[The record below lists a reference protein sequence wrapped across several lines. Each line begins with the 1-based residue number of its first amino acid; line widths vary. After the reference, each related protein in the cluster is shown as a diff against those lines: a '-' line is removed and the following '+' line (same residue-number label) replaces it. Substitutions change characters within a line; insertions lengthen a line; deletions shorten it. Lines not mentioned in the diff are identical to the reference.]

1 MRARIAV
8 PLLTA
13 GAILAIALSYHA
25 YRERPR
31 PDDPDWLLQR
41 ADEQAWLNQW
51 IDAAPVYHRAELL
64 FQQRNEPAR
73 ALYAQVSQ
81 MMATSETSSF
91 APQIAS
97 LSDDL
102 QLPAA
107 RDPETR
113 LRILIIR
120 GMLETNYDA
129 GLATKTWTE
138 VGELARKQNHFMLA
152 SRAMGE
158 EGIAAF
164 LLGDV
169 NGAQANVM
177 KAYLVAKYLGDPA
190 ARVRYASVYGA
201 GLVALKKYDR
211 ALKPLD
217 EAIRVANTTPG
228 VAYPS
233 IATASKIEA
242 LGGLGR
248 YQEALTLTNDAM
260 ARVTARHLNMHISEL
275 LRIRA
280 GIYERTGQA
289 KLASDDYEA
298 AIDIGKKVSD
308 WRGLLQTGGSLA
320 ALYEKQGRLENAL
333 RTIDD
338 AIEANKQIPDEL
350 YFLPRNLAIKA
361 RILARLGKTGESNT
375 LYQKSTD
382 LIDSLLAHAP
392 TANVERE
399 LITSLQQVYAGYFD
413 SLCTQN
419 KLAEAFR
426 IIEKARG
433 RFEAESLEHV
443 EAAPPRPASE
453 IDQKLVRLNLAL
465 LNTDD
470 PARRAIIVDQIGDT
484 EGRLLS
490 ESLEDRTAV
499 DPVSLAQLQAD
510 LGPKQVLVEYVL
522 DDPRSYAL
530 AITRT
535 AVNRYLLPPK
545 QTIEQEASDYRSSVM
560 QRKPDA
566 ATGQRLFQQLLGNI
580 PEYKRNDEVI
590 LVPDGELHLLPFSAL
605 NDGPHYAIESH
616 TLAVS
621 PSGTVFHLLKE
632 RERALDAKSRPYVGV
647 AAWTQVKPSTLERIL
662 RGVNGP
668 KESEFVPLPESR
680 EEVETAG
687 ADLPKPSTILLGADA
702 TETRFKDLPLDQY
715 QVLHL
720 ALHGYVDPTY
730 PDRSAL
736 VFAPEKNGQNDGL
749 LQVRE
754 IRRMRLN
761 ASLVTLSA
769 CDTGV
774 GPAGAAGI
782 NNLVTAFIDGGAR
795 SVVSTLW
802 ELEDHSTTR
811 LMTNFYANLKTES
824 KAQALRDAQLEL
836 LRAGFGP
843 YYWASFELVGDPDNL
858 VFAGSNPPSSSHVAQ
873 GQVMLQQ
880 TGRRPL

>member
-1 MRARIAV
+1 
-8 PLLTA
+8 
-13 GAILAIALSYHA
+13 
-25 YRERPR
+25 
-31 PDDPDWLLQR
+31 
-41 ADEQAWLNQW
+41 
-51 IDAAPVYHRAELL
+51 
-64 FQQRNEPAR
+64 
-73 ALYAQVSQ
+73 
-81 MMATSETSSF
+81 MMATSEMSSF

-113 LRILIIR
+113 LRILTIR

-138 VGELARKQNHFMLA
+138 VGELARKQHHYMLA

-169 NGAQANVM
+169 NGAQAKVM

-217 EAIRVANTTPG
+217 EAIRVANTTNG

-280 GIYERTGQA
+280 GIYERTGQT
-289 KLASDDYEA
+289 KLATDDYRA
-298 AIDIGKKVSD
+298 AIDMGKKVSD

-320 ALYEKQGRLENAL
+320 ALFEKQGRLEDAL
-333 RTIDD
+333 HTIDD
-338 AIEANKQIPDEL
+338 AIDANKQIPDEL
-350 YFLPRNLAIKA
+350 YFLPRNLSIKA
-361 RILARLGKTGESNT
+361 RILARMGRIRESNT
-375 LYQKSTD
+375 LYQKGAD

-399 LITSLQQVYAGYFD
+399 LITSMEQVYAGYFD
-413 SLCTQN
+413 SLCAQN
-419 KLAEAFR
+419 KFAEAFR
-426 IIEKARG
+426 TIEKARG
-433 RFEAESLEHV
+433 RFEAQSLEHV
-443 EAAPPRPASE
+443 EATPPRPASDL
-453 IDQKLVRLNLAL
+453 DQKLVRLNLAL

-470 PARRAIIVDQIGDT
+470 PAKRATIVDQIGET
-484 EGRLLS
+484 EGRLPS
-490 ESLEDRTAV
+490 EFLEGRTAMN
-499 DPVSLAQLQAD
+499 PVSLAQLQTD
-510 LGPKQVLVEYVL
+510 LGPQQVLVEYVL

-530 AITRT
+530 SVTRT
-535 AVNRYLLPPK
+535 AVSRYILPSK
-545 QTIEQEASDYRSSVM
+545 QILEQEAHDYRSSVT
-560 QRKPDA
+560 QRRPDVA
-566 ATGQRLFQQLLGNI
+566 LGQKLFQQLLGNI
-580 PEYKRNDEVI
+580 PAYKRNAEAI
-590 LVPDGELHLLPFSAL
+590 LVPDGELHLLPFAAL
-605 NDGPHYAIESH
+605 MDGSHYVIESH

-621 PSGTVFHLLKE
+621 PSGTVFHILKE
-632 RERALDAKSRPYVGV
+632 RERAVDPSSHPYVGV
-647 AAWTQVKPSTLERIL
+647 AAWTQVKPSPFERVL
-662 RGVNGP
+662 RAANGP
-668 KESEFVPLPESR
+668 QESEFVPLPESKK
-680 EEVETAG
+680 EVETAG
-687 ADLPKPSTILLGADA
+687 ADLPKPSTILLGAEA

-720 ALHGYVDPTY
+720 ALHGYIDPMY

-736 VFAPEKNGQNDGL
+736 VFAPEKNGPNDGL

-754 IRRMRLN
+754 IRQMRLG
-761 ASLVTLSA
+761 AGLVTLSA

-774 GPAGAAGI
+774 GPVGAAGV
-782 NNLVTAFIDGGAR
+782 NSLVTAFIDGGAR

-824 KAQALRDAQLEL
+824 KAQALRDAQIEL
-836 LRAGFGP
+836 LRAGFSP
-843 YYWASFELVGDPDNL
+843 YFWASFELVGDPDNL
-858 VFAGSNPPSSSHVAQ
+858 LFGGLNPPSSSHVAQ
-873 GQVMLQQ
+873 GQIMLQE

>member
-1 MRARIAV
+1 MRARIALT
-8 PLLTA
+8 LLTA
-13 GAILAIALSYHA
+13 CAILAIAVSYQA
-25 YRERPR
+25 DRDRR
-31 PDDPDWLLQR
+31 QPDDPDWLLQQ
-41 ADEQAWLNQW
+41 ADEQAWLNDW
-51 IDAAPVYHRAELL
+51 MNAAPVYHKAELL
-64 FQQRNEPAR
+64 YQQRNEPAR
-73 ALYAQVSQ
+73 ALYAHVSQ
-81 MMATSETSSF
+81 MMAMSEMSGF

-113 LRILIIR
+113 LRILTIR

-129 GLATKTWTE
+129 GLALKTWTE
-138 VGELARKQNHFMLA
+138 VGELARKQHHYMLA
-152 SRAMGE
+152 SRAVGE

-164 LLGDV
+164 LLGDI
-169 NGAQANVM
+169 NRAQEKVM
-177 KAYLVAKYLGDPA
+177 KAYLIAKYLGDPA

-201 GLVALKKYDR
+201 GLVELKKYDR

-217 EAIRVANTTPG
+217 EAIRVANTTKG

-233 IATASKIEA
+233 IAVAAKIEA

-248 YQEALTLTNDAM
+248 YQEALSLTNDAM

-280 GIYERTGQA
+280 GIYERMGQA
-289 KLASDDYEA
+289 KFATDDYQA
-298 AIDIGKKVSD
+298 AIDIDKKVSD
-308 WRGLLQTGGSLA
+308 WRGLSQTGGSLA
-320 ALYEKQGRLENAL
+320 ALYEEQGQLQDAL
-333 RTIDD
+333 HTIDD
-338 AIEANKQIPDEL
+338 AIDANKQIPDEL
-350 YFLPRNLAIKA
+350 YFLPRNLSIKA
-361 RILARLGKTGESNT
+361 RILARLGRTRESNT
-375 LYQKSTD
+375 LYEKSAD
-382 LIDSLLAHAP
+382 LIDSLLAHVP
-392 TANVERE
+392 TPTVERE
-399 LITSLQQVYAGYFD
+399 LLTSMEQVYAGYFD

-419 KLAEAFR
+419 KFADAFR
-426 IIEKARG
+426 TIEKARG
-433 RFEAESLEHV
+433 RIEAQSLEHV
-443 EAAPPRPASE
+443 EAAPPRPANE
-453 IDQKLVRLNLAL
+453 VDRKLVRLNLAL
-465 LNTDD
+465 LSADD
-470 PARRAIIVDQIGDT
+470 PARRATIVNQIADM
-484 EGRLLS
+484 EGRLPS
-490 ESLEDRTAV
+490 EFLEGKTAI

-510 LGPKQVLVEYVL
+510 LGPQQVIVEYVL

-530 AITRT
+530 SITRT
-535 AVNRYLLPPK
+535 SVNRYILPPK
-545 QTIEQEASDYRSSVM
+545 QTLEEEASDFRSSVTH
-560 QRKPDA
+560 RKPDL
-566 ATGQRLFQQLLGNI
+566 ATGRKLFQQLLGDI
-580 PEYKRNDEVI
+580 PAYERNTEVI
-590 LVPDGELHLLPFSAL
+590 LVPDGELHLLPFGAL
-605 NDGPHYAIESH
+605 MDGPHYVIESH

-621 PSGTVFHLLKE
+621 PSGTVFHILKD
-632 RERALDAKSRPYVGV
+632 RQRDLDAYSHPYVGV
-647 AAWTQVKPSTLERIL
+647 AAWTQVKPSPFERVL

-668 KESEFVPLPESR
+668 QESEFVALPESK

-702 TETRFKDLPLDQY
+702 TETRFKELPLDQY

-736 VFAPEKNGQNDGL
+736 VFAPEKNGPDDGL

-754 IRRMRLN
+754 IRQMRLG

-774 GPAGAAGI
+774 GPVGAAGV

-802 ELEDHSTTR
+802 ELEDHSTAR

-824 KAQALRDAQLEL
+824 KAQALRDAQIEL

-843 YYWASFELVGDPDNL
+843 YFWASFELVGEPDSL
-858 VFAGSNPPSSSHVAQ
+858 LFGGSNPPSTSHVAR
-873 GQVMLQQ
+873 GQAIVQES
-880 TGRRPL
+880 GRRPL

>member
-13 GAILAIALSYHA
+13 CAILTIAVGYRA
-25 YRERPR
+25 YRDRQRPN
-31 PDDPDWLLQR
+31 DPDWLLQH
-41 ADEQAWLNQW
+41 ADEQAWLNDW
-51 IDAAPVYHRAELL
+51 INAVPVYHRAELI
-64 FQQRNEPAR
+64 FQQRNEPAK
-73 ALYAQVSQ
+73 ALYAHVSQ
-81 MMATSETSSF
+81 MMATSELSSF

-97 LSDDL
+97 LTDDL

-113 LRILIIR
+113 LRILTIR

-129 GLATKTWTE
+129 GLATKTWIE
-138 VGELARKQNHFMLA
+138 VGELARKQHHFMLA
-152 SRAMGE
+152 SRALGE

-164 LLGDV
+164 LLGDI
-169 NGAQANVM
+169 NGAQAKVM
-177 KAYLVAKYLGDPA
+177 KAYLIAKYLGDPA

-201 GLVALKKYDR
+201 GLVSLKKYDR
-211 ALKPLD
+211 AIKPLD
-217 EAIRVANTTPG
+217 EAIRVANTTKG

-248 YQEALTLTNDAM
+248 YQEALALTNDAM
-260 ARVTARHLNMHISEL
+260 AWVTARHLNMHISEL

-289 KLASDDYEA
+289 KLATDDYRV

-320 ALYEKQGRLENAL
+320 ALYEEQGRLEDAL
-333 RTIDD
+333 HTIDD
-338 AIEANKQIPDEL
+338 AIDANKQIPDEL
-350 YFLPRNLAIKA
+350 YFLPKNLSIKA
-361 RILARLGKTGESNT
+361 RILARLGKTRESNT
-375 LYQKSTD
+375 LYQKSAD
-382 LIDSLLAHAP
+382 LIDSLLANAP

-399 LITSLQQVYAGYFD
+399 LITSMEKVYAGYFD

-419 KLAEAFR
+419 KVADAFR
-426 IIEKARG
+426 TIEKARG
-433 RFEAESLEHV
+433 RFEAQSLQHV
-443 EAAPPRPASE
+443 EAEAPRPVGD
-453 IDQKLVRLNLAL
+453 IDRKLARLNLAL

-470 PARRAIIVDQIGDT
+470 PAQRATIVDQIGDT
-484 EGRLLS
+484 EGRLPS
-490 ESLEDRTAV
+490 GFLEGTTAI

-510 LGPKQVLVEYVL
+510 LGPQQVVVEYIL

-530 AITRT
+530 SITRT
-535 AVNRYLLPPK
+535 AVNRYILPPK
-545 QTIEQEASDYRSSVM
+545 QALEQEARDYRSSVT
-560 QRKPDA
+560 QRKPDVA
-566 ATGQRLFQQLLGNI
+566 IGQTLFQQLLGDI
-580 PEYKRNDEVI
+580 PAYKQNNEVI

-605 NDGPHYAIESH
+605 VDGSHYVIESH

-621 PSGTVFHLLKE
+621 PSGTVFHILKD
-632 RERALDAKSRPYVGV
+632 RQRALDGTTHPYVGV
-647 AAWTQVKPSTLERIL
+647 AAWTQVKPSPFERVL
-662 RGVNGP
+662 RAVNGP
-668 KESEFVPLPESR
+668 QESQFVPLPESR
-680 EEVETAG
+680 KEVETAG
-687 ADLPKPSTILLGADA
+687 ADLPQPSTILLGAEA
-702 TETRFKDLPLDQY
+702 TETRFKELPLEQY
-715 QVLHL
+715 RVLHL
-720 ALHGYVDPTY
+720 ALHGYVDPIY

-736 VFAPEKNGQNDGL
+736 VFAPEKNGPNDGL

-754 IRRMRLN
+754 IRRMRLS

-774 GPAGAAGI
+774 GPVGAAGI

-824 KAQALRDAQLEL
+824 KAQALRDAQIEL
-836 LRAGFGP
+836 LRAGFSP
-843 YYWASFELVGDPDNL
+843 YFWASFELVGDPDNL
-858 VFAGSNPPSSSHVAQ
+858 VFENSNTPSSSHVAQ
-873 GQVMLQQ
+873 GQGILQQ

>member
-1 MRARIAV
+1 
-8 PLLTA
+8 
-13 GAILAIALSYHA
+13 
-25 YRERPR
+25 
-31 PDDPDWLLQR
+31 
-41 ADEQAWLNQW
+41 
-51 IDAAPVYHRAELL
+51 
-64 FQQRNEPAR
+64 
-73 ALYAQVSQ
+73 
-81 MMATSETSSF
+81 MMATSEMSSF

-113 LRILIIR
+113 LRILTIR

-138 VGELARKQNHFMLA
+138 VGELARKQHHYMLA

-169 NGAQANVM
+169 NGAQEKVM
-177 KAYLVAKYLGDPA
+177 KAYLVAKYVGDPA

-217 EAIRVANTTPG
+217 EAIRVANTTKG

-233 IATASKIEA
+233 IATSSKIEA

-248 YQEALTLTNDAM
+248 YQEALALTNDAM
-260 ARVTARHLNMHISEL
+260 ARVTARNLNMHISEL
-275 LRIRA
+275 LRVRA
-280 GIYERTGQA
+280 GIYERTGQT
-289 KLASDDYEA
+289 KLATDDYQA

-320 ALYEKQGRLENAL
+320 ALYEEQGRLEDAL
-333 RTIDD
+333 HTIDD
-338 AIEANKQIPDEL
+338 AIDANKQIPDEL
-350 YFLPRNLAIKA
+350 YFMPRNLAIKA
-361 RILARLGKTGESNT
+361 RILARMGRTRESNT
-375 LYQKSTD
+375 LYQKSAD

-399 LITSLQQVYAGYFD
+399 LITSMQQVYAGYFD

-419 KLAEAFR
+419 KFAEAFR

-433 RFEAESLEHV
+433 RFEAQSLEHV
-443 EAAPPRPASE
+443 EAAPPRPANDL
-453 IDQKLVRLNLAL
+453 DQKLVRLNLAL

-470 PARRAIIVDQIGDT
+470 PAKRATIVDQIGET
-484 EGRLLS
+484 EGRMPS
-490 ESLEDRTAV
+490 EFLEGKTAV

-510 LGPKQVLVEYVL
+510 LGPNQVLVEYVL

-530 AITRT
+530 SITRT
-535 AVNRYLLPPK
+535 AVNRYVLPPK
-545 QTIEQEASDYRSSVM
+545 QTLEQEARDYRSSVT

-566 ATGQRLFQQLLGNI
+566 ATGQKLFQQLLGNI
-580 PEYKRNDEVI
+580 PAYKRNTEVI

-605 NDGPHYAIESH
+605 IDGPHYVIESH

-621 PSGTVFHLLKE
+621 PSGTVFHILKE
-632 RERALDAKSRPYVGV
+632 RERAFDAKSHPYVGV
-647 AAWTQVKPSTLERIL
+647 AAWTQVKPSPFERVL
-662 RGVNGP
+662 RAVNGP
-668 KESEFVPLPESR
+668 QESEFVPLPESKK
-680 EEVETAG
+680 EVETAG

-702 TETRFKDLPLDQY
+702 TETRFKELPLDQY

-720 ALHGYVDPTY
+720 ALHGYVDPIY

-736 VFAPEKNGQNDGL
+736 VFAPEKNGPNDGL

-754 IRRMRLN
+754 IRQMRLG
-761 ASLVTLSA
+761 AGLVTLSA

-774 GPAGAAGI
+774 GPVGAAGV

-824 KAQALRDAQLEL
+824 KAQALRDAQIEL
-836 LRAGFGP
+836 LRAGFSP
-843 YYWASFELVGDPDNL
+843 YFWASFELVGDPDNL
-858 VFAGSNPPSSSHVAQ
+858 LFGGLNPPSSSHVAQ
-873 GQVMLQQ
+873 GQVNAS
-880 TGRRPL
+880 RNR

>member
-8 PLLTA
+8 PLLTV
-13 GAILAIALSYHA
+13 GAILAIALSYQA
-25 YRERPR
+25 YRDRRQPN
-31 PDDPDWLLQR
+31 DPDWLLR
-41 ADEQAWLNQW
+41 HADEQAWLNEW
-51 IDAAPVYHRAELL
+51 INAAPVYHRAELL
-64 FQQRNEPAR
+64 YQDRNEPAK
-73 ALYAQVSQ
+73 ALYAHVSQ
-81 MMATSETSSF
+81 MMATSEMSSF

-97 LSDDL
+97 LSGDL

-107 RDPETR
+107 SDPETR
-113 LRILIIR
+113 LRILTIR

-138 VGELARKQNHFMLA
+138 VGELARKQHHYMLA

-169 NGAQANVM
+169 NGAQAKVM
-177 KAYLVAKYLGDPA
+177 KAYLVAKYVGDPA

-217 EAIRVANTTPG
+217 EAIRVANTTKG

-233 IATASKIEA
+233 IATSSKIEA
-242 LGGLGR
+242 LSGLGR
-248 YQEALTLTNDAM
+248 YQEAITLTNDAM
-260 ARVTARHLNMHISEL
+260 ARVAARNLNMHISEL
-275 LRIRA
+275 LRVRA
-280 GIYERTGQA
+280 GIYERTRQA
-289 KLASDDYEA
+289 KLATDDYRA

-308 WRGLLQTGGSLA
+308 WGGLLQTGGSLA
-320 ALYEKQGRLENAL
+320 ALYEEQGRLEDAL
-333 RTIDD
+333 HAIDD
-338 AIEANKQIPDEL
+338 AIDANKQIPDEL
-350 YFLPRNLAIKA
+350 YFMPRNISIKA
-361 RILARLGKTGESNT
+361 RILARLGRTRESNT
-375 LYQKSTD
+375 LYQKSSD

-399 LITSLQQVYAGYFD
+399 LITSMQQVYAGYFD
-413 SLCTQN
+413 SLCSQN
-419 KLAEAFR
+419 KFAEAFR
-426 IIEKARG
+426 TIEKARG
-433 RFEAESLEHV
+433 RFEAQSLEHV
-443 EAAPPRPASE
+443 EAAPPRPASDL
-453 IDQKLVRLNLAL
+453 DQKLVRLNLAL

-470 PARRAIIVDQIGDT
+470 PAQRATIVDQIGET
-484 EGRLLS
+484 EGRLPS
-490 ESLEDRTAV
+490 EFLEGKTAI

-510 LGPKQVLVEYVL
+510 LGQNQVLVEYVL

-530 AITRT
+530 CITRT
-535 AVNRYLLPPK
+535 AVNRYVLPPK
-545 QTIEQEASDYRSSVM
+545 QTLEEEARDYRSSLT

-566 ATGQRLFQQLLGNI
+566 ATGQKLFQQLLGNI
-580 PEYKRNDEVI
+580 PAYTRNTEVI
-590 LVPDGELHLLPFSAL
+590 LVPDGELHLLPFGAL
-605 NDGPHYAIESH
+605 IDGSHYVIESH

-621 PSGTVFHLLKE
+621 PSGTVFHILKE
-632 RERALDAKSRPYVGV
+632 REGAFDAKSHPYVGV
-647 AAWTQVKPSTLERIL
+647 AAWTQVKPSPFERVL
-662 RGVNGP
+662 RAVNGP
-668 KESEFVPLPESR
+668 KESEFVPLPESKK
-680 EEVETAG
+680 EVETAG

-702 TETRFKDLPLDQY
+702 TETRFKELPLDQY

-720 ALHGYVDPTY
+720 ALHGYVDPIY

-736 VFAPEKNGQNDGL
+736 VFAPEKNGPNDGL

-754 IRRMRLN
+754 IRQMRLG

-769 CDTGV
+769 CDTGI

-824 KAQALRDAQLEL
+824 KAQALRGAQLEL
-836 LRAGFGP
+836 LRAGFSP
-843 YYWASFELVGDPDNL
+843 YFWASFELVGDPDNL
-858 VFAGSNPPSSSHVAQ
+858 VFGGLNPPSSSHVTH
-873 GQVMLQQ
+873 GQVMLQE

>member
-1 MRARIAV
+1 MRARIVV

-13 GAILAIALSYHA
+13 CAILAIALSYQA
-25 YRERPR
+25 YRDRRQPN
-31 PDDPDWLLQR
+31 DPDWLLRQ
-41 ADEQAWLNQW
+41 ADEQVWLNEW
-51 IDAAPVYHRAELL
+51 INAAPVYHRAELL
-64 FQQRNEPAR
+64 YQERNEPAK
-73 ALYAQVSQ
+73 ALYAHVSQ
-81 MMATSETSSF
+81 MMATSEMSSF

-97 LSDDL
+97 MSGDL

-113 LRILIIR
+113 LRILTIR

-138 VGELARKQNHFMLA
+138 VGELARKQHHYMLA

-169 NGAQANVM
+169 NGAQERVM
-177 KAYLVAKYLGDPA
+177 KAYLVAKYVGDPA

-217 EAIRVANTTPG
+217 EAIRVANTTKG

-233 IATASKIEA
+233 IATSSKIEA

-260 ARVTARHLNMHISEL
+260 ARVTAQHLNMHISEL

-280 GIYERTGQA
+280 GIYERTGQT
-289 KLASDDYEA
+289 KLATDDYQA
-298 AIDIGKKVSD
+298 AINIGKKVSD

-320 ALYEKQGRLENAL
+320 ALYEEHGRLEEAL
-333 RTIDD
+333 QTIDN
-338 AIEANKQIPDEL
+338 AIDANKQIPDEL
-350 YFLPRNLAIKA
+350 YFMPRNLAIKA
-361 RILARLGKTGESNT
+361 RILARVGRTRESNT
-375 LYQKSTD
+375 LYQKSAD

-392 TANVERE
+392 TENVERE
-399 LITSLQQVYAGYFD
+399 LITSMLQVYAGYFD

-419 KLAEAFR
+419 KFAEAFR

-433 RFEAESLEHV
+433 RFEAQSLEHV
-443 EAAPPRPASE
+443 EAAPPRPASDL
-453 IDQKLVRLNLAL
+453 DQKLVRLNLAL

-470 PARRAIIVDQIGDT
+470 PAKRATIVDEIGET
-484 EGRLLS
+484 EGRLPS
-490 ESLEDRTAV
+490 EFLEGKTAI
-499 DPVSLAQLQAD
+499 DPISLAQLQAD
-510 LGPKQVLVEYVL
+510 LGPKQVFVEYVL

-530 AITRT
+530 SVTRT
-535 AVNRYLLPPK
+535 AVNRYVLPPK
-545 QTIEQEASDYRSSVM
+545 QTLEQEARDYRISVT

-566 ATGQRLFQQLLGNI
+566 ATGQKLFQQLLGNI
-580 PEYKRNDEVI
+580 PAYKRNSEVI

-605 NDGPHYAIESH
+605 IDGPHYVVESH

-621 PSGTVFHLLKE
+621 PSGTVFHFLKE
-632 RERALDAKSRPYVGV
+632 RERAFDAKSHPYVGV
-647 AAWTQVKPSTLERIL
+647 AAWTQVKPSPFERVL
-662 RGVNGP
+662 RAVNGP
-668 KESEFVPLPESR
+668 QESEFVPLPESR
-680 EEVETAG
+680 KEVETAG

-702 TETRFKDLPLDQY
+702 TETRFKELPLDQY

-720 ALHGYVDPTY
+720 ALHGYVDPIY

-736 VFAPEKNGQNDGL
+736 VFAPEKNGPNDGL

-754 IRRMRLN
+754 IRQMRLG

-769 CDTGV
+769 CDTGI

-811 LMTNFYANLKTES
+811 LMTSFYGNLKTES
-824 KAQALRDAQLEL
+824 KAQALRDAQIEL
-836 LRAGFGP
+836 LRAGFSP
-843 YYWASFELVGDPDNL
+843 YFWASFELVGDPDNL
-858 VFAGSNPPSSSHVAQ
+858 LFGGLNPHSSSHVAQ
-873 GQVMLQQ
+873 GQVMLQA
-880 TGRRPL
+880 TGRRP